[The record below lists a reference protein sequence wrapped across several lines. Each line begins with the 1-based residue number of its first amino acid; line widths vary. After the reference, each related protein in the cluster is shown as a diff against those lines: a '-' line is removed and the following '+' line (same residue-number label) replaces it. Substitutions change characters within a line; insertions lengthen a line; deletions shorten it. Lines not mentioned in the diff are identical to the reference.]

1 MKIIRSSREIQKIT
15 SKLKKSGRTIGFVP
29 TMGAMHA
36 GHLSLIRKAGKDNS
50 EVIVS
55 IFVNPIQF
63 GPREDLNQ
71 YPRPIGKD
79 IAICKKEGVD
89 FIFLPSLKNMYPD
102 GFNTFVNVLG
112 LTDSLCGVFRP
123 GHFKGVATVV
133 NKLFNLIHPDSAYFG
148 QKDCQQA
155 LAINKMVRDLNIPV
169 RVKVMP
175 TKRERDGLAMS
186 SRNIYLNPQERKEAV
201 LLYQGLKL
209 ARCLIKQGE
218 RNSAL
223 AINKIRKLL
232 KQSKTICPQ
241 YISIVD
247 LKDLKPIKALKGKVL
262 IALAAFVGKT
272 RLIDN
277 IIVKIG

>member
-1 MKIIRSSREIQKIT
+1 MKVIHSPKEIQRIT
-15 SKLKKSGRTIGFVP
+15 KSIKKSGKSIGFIP
-29 TMGAMHA
+29 TMGALHV
-36 GHLSLIRKAGKDNS
+36 GHLSLIRKALKDNS
-50 EVIVS
+50 ITVVS

-63 GPREDLNQ
+63 GPKEDLNK
-71 YPRPIGKD
+71 YPRSISKD

-89 FIFLPSLKNMYPD
+89 FVYLPSLKDMYPD
-102 GFNTFVNVLG
+102 GFGTIVNVLG
-112 LTDSLCGVFRP
+112 LTDGLCGVFRP
-123 GHFKGVATVV
+123 GHFKGVTTVV

-155 LAINKMVRDLNIPV
+155 LVINKMVKDLNIPV
-169 RVKVMP
+169 IVKVVP

-186 SRNIYLNPQERKEAV
+186 SRNIYLSPQERKDAA

-209 ARCLIKQGE
+209 ARRLIKQGDH
-218 RNSAL
+218 NAAL
-223 AINKIRKLL
+223 VINKIRKFL

-247 LKDLKPIKALKGKVL
+247 LKDFKPVKILKGKVL
-262 IALAAFVGKT
+262 IALAAFIGKT

-277 IIVKIG
+277 IIVRI